1 MYKIYF
7 YDFYV
12 QNWHNIAQKS
22 GIFNISY
29 TLLSLKYRCV
39 ECDKKLKPPSIG
51 SLTVG
56 VDEPHLCDYTGL
68 SFCGACHWS
77 ATSPIPAR

>member
-1 MYKIYF
+1 MSKIF
-7 YDFYV
+7 LFIKSSKI
-12 QNWHNIAQKS
+12 WNIN
-22 GIFNISY
+22 IFNIF
-29 TLLSLKYRCV
+29 LSLKYRCV

>member
-1 MYKIYF
+1 MYEIYF
-7 YDFYV
+7 YGFYV
-12 QNWHNIAQKS
+12 QNFKSSEIWNIQYFY
-22 GIFNISY
+22 I
-29 TLLSLKYRCV
+29 LLSLKYRCV

-56 VDEPHLCDYTGL
+56 VNEPHLCDYTGL

-77 ATSPIPAR
+77 ATSHIPAR

>member
-7 YDFYV
+7 YAFLCRKFK
-12 QNWHNIAQKS
+12 AQKS
-22 GIFNISY
+22 GIFNILY
-29 TLLSLKYRCV
+29 ILLSLKYRCV